1 MFLML
6 FGIALF
12 LCLTGII
19 ISLIFQALKFK
30 EKMETNLLKGQL
42 DGYEDLIKDF
52 LSEMIIKLKFLKYFN
67 IFAIVISLISII
79 YILSHLIIKNEW
91 VILKTYHFI
100 AFGIFAWNLFFT
112 LTLKNKLKD
121 IKKIKEDYENLG
133 NTNNERTK
141 EQEEMHEILKELK
154 EEIKK
159 MKTADDVEKKE

>member
-30 EKMETNLLKGQL
+30 EKMETNLLEEKF
-42 DGYEDLIKDF
+42 DDYEDLIKNF
-52 LSEMIIKLKFLKYFN
+52 LSDMMIKLNFLKYFN
-67 IFAIVISLISII
+67 IFAIIISLISII
-79 YILSHLIIKNEW
+79 YILSHLTIKNEW

-121 IKKIKEDYENLG
+121 IKNIKEDYENLG
-133 NTNNERTK
+133 NKNNERTK
-141 EQEEMHEILKELK
+141 EQEEMYQILKELK

-159 MKTADDVEKKE
+159 MKTVDDVEKKE

>member
-6 FGIALF
+6 FGIGLF

-19 ISLIFQALKFK
+19 ISLTFQALKFK
-30 EKMETNLLKGQL
+30 EKMETNLLKEKF
-42 DGYEDLIKDF
+42 DDYEELIKNF
-52 LSEMIIKLKFLKYFN
+52 LSEMIIKLNFLKYFN
-67 IFAIVISLISII
+67 VFAIVISLISII

-91 VILKTYHFI
+91 VILKTYHFM

-141 EQEEMHEILKELK
+141 EQEEMHEILKEL
-154 EEIKK
+154 IRK
-159 MKTADDVEKKE
+159 MKTVEDVEKKE